1 MPNPFEPDS
10 PSARALLTWW
20 KELQDAP
27 GERAELRR
35 ATTLPQVVI
44 TPAYQRLR
52 VSLLGELSVD
62 RNAEGLAATAGL
74 TARLKELSSVSIARR
89 MGEWIAG
96 KGGPRLSE
104 LRFKRLL
111 AAQDRKEWYPLMR
124 RALALLDDT
133 ADLLSLAQAAWWWND
148 NTRQRWAN
156 DYYRSSLKPEIQQ
169 GETQ

>member
-1 MPNPFEPDS
+1 MSKPFEHDS
-10 PSARALLTWW
+10 SSAKALLAWW
-20 KELQDAP
+20 KNLQDAP

-35 ATTLPQVVI
+35 AATLPQVVI

-52 VSLLGELSVD
+52 VSLLGDLAVD
-62 RNAEGLAATAGL
+62 RDAERLAAAAGLAVRVKNL
-74 TARLKELSSVSIARR
+74 TDVAIAKR
-89 MGEWIAG
+89 MGEWVAG

-133 ADLLSLAQAAWWWND
+133 TDLLSLAQAAWWWND
-148 NTRQRWAN
+148 NTRQQWAN
-156 DYYRSSLKPEIQQ
+156 DYYRAFLKP
-169 GETQ
+169 

>member
-1 MPNPFEPDS
+1 MPNPFELDS
-10 PSARALLTWW
+10 PSAMALLAWW
-20 KELQDAP
+20 KGLQDAP

-35 ATTLPQVVI
+35 AATLTRVVI

-62 RNAEGLAATAGL
+62 RNAEGLAAAAGL
-74 TARLKELSSVSIARR
+74 AARLKALSNVPIARR
-89 MGEWIAG
+89 MGEWVTD

-111 AAQDRKEWYPLMR
+111 AAQDQREWFPIMR

-133 ADLLSLAQAAWWWND
+133 ADLLSLTQAAWWWND
-148 NTRQRWAN
+148 KTRQRWAN
-156 DYYRSSLKPEIQQ
+156 DYYRAFLK
-169 GETQ
+169 